1 MSGLKDYRPKFGF
14 DIRINPDVPPEVR
27 KRPKNAALCSVAGCS
42 GHAEWRAPKSRQRMD
57 ERVWLCRDH
66 LRAHNE
72 RWNFFEGM
80 SEAEIERHCEQAAF
94 GHRPTWPFGW
104 RDARQKTQNGQKYW
118 SYGFED
124 GFSFFDEDATAS
136 PRPRQTTLTKG
147 QLDALGA
154 LGLEET
160 VTLSQVKAR
169 YKELVKRFHPDTN
182 GGDRS
187 KEERLKQVIRAY
199 GLLRTTGFARG
210 NP

>member
-14 DIRINPDVPPEVR
+14 DIRINPDIPREAR
-27 KRPKNAALCSVAGCS
+27 KRPANAARCSVAGCT

-57 ERVWLCRDH
+57 ERVWLCREH

-80 SEAEIERHCEQAAF
+80 SEEEIERHCLQATL

-104 RDARQKTQNGQKYW
+104 RTGGKPGNAGQKAW
-118 SYGFED
+118 SFGVDDRYAFFEE
-124 GFSFFDEDATAS
+124 GSEAQ

-147 QLDALGA
+147 QLDALDA

-160 VTLSQVKAR
+160 ATLSQVKAR

-182 GGDRS
+182 GGDRG
-187 KEERLKQVIRAY
+187 KEERLRQVIRAY
-199 GLLRTTGFARG
+199 GHLRTTGFARG
-210 NP
+210 